1 MPHKVLSKRAI
12 MKIAYDSLCKL
23 RNKVIHQGVWQLHLD
38 KLRGNS
44 LSVVGGSLIA
54 AKDILV
60 GTQRPAAQA
69 AATYVRDSSRHCAL

>member
-1 MPHKVLSKRAI
+1 M
-12 MKIAYDSLCKL
+12 
-23 RNKVIHQGVWQLHLD
+23 HQGVWQLHLD

-54 AKDILV
+54 AKDISV
-60 GTQRPAAQA
+60 GTQRPVAKA